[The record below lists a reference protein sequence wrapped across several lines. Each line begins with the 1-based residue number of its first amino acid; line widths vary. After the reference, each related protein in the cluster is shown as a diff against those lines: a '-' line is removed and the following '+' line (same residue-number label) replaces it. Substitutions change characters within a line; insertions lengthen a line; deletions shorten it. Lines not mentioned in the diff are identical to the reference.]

1 MSKYRTWVSFFA
13 EEGRTFMATKALIVV
28 DMLRDFME
36 EEGALFCG
44 EECRKIIPFVVDT
57 VEAMRKEGAIIIF
70 LGDCHE
76 KDDKEFDMFP
86 PHCVI
91 GTKGAELIKEL
102 TVLPGEHFIR
112 KQRYSGFFRTNLEE
126 ILASSE
132 KLKEVYLVGVC
143 TSICVM
149 ETVADLRNRDYPTFV
164 FRRGVADF
172 DQDAHT
178 FSLHRMEKI
187 LGATIID

>member
-1 MSKYRTWVSFFA
+1 
-13 EEGRTFMATKALIVV
+13 MATKALIVV

-36 EEGALFCG
+36 EDGALFCG

-57 VEAMRKEGAIIIF
+57 VQAMRKEGAIIIF
-70 LGDCHE
+70 LSDCHE

-91 GTKGAELIKEL
+91 GTKGAELIDEL

-112 KQRYSGFFRTNLEE
+112 KQRYSGFYGTNLEE